1 MQTLTPQPRGPLT
14 GSGTAPSIG
23 ALRYGHGEIPW
34 YRRREFT
41 WGALAALA
49 LSGVLLLPD
58 AATSASDKLAIV
70 VFCLLAVSWAGLY
83 LSDVLKP
90 EWSKVAVVVGL
101 LGLAALLFYSYAD
114 AEWER
119 LGHVF
124 FNWEMMSTPMEGG
137 ATGWSILWGG
147 VKITILLAVLSAI
160 FSTLLGL
167 LLAVFRSFNN
177 RILNVFIIAYID
189 FFRSMPII
197 VLMVLIYYA
206 LPYTGITLSPIVS
219 GVLALSL
226 NASAYVC
233 EIFRAG
239 ILSVSHGQIE
249 AARALGLSPLQTMR
263 LVILPQ
269 AFRVVLPPLASNY
282 VASAK
287 DTAICSA
294 ITILELLKSAMQ
306 VQAFFANP
314 TALIAATAMYLV
326 FLVAMTR
333 VAGMLEKR
341 MRTRRATVR

>member
-1 MQTLTPQPRGPLT
+1 MTSGNV
-14 GSGTAPSIG
+14 GSGIG
-23 ALRYGHGEIPW
+23 SLPYGHGEIPW
-34 YRRREFT
+34 YRRPWLT
-41 WGALAALA
+41 WGTLAGLA
-49 LSGVLLLPD
+49 LLVLLLPRTD
-58 AATSASDKLAIV
+58 LPSPGERAFIGAVFALA
-70 VFCLLAVSWAGLY
+70 LAWAGLFM
-83 LSDVLKP
+83 SDVRKP
-90 EWSKVAVVVGL
+90 EWSKTVVAFGV
-101 LGLAALLFYSYAD
+101 LGLALWLFYRYAD

-137 ATGWSILWGG
+137 ATGWSILWDGF
-147 VKITILLAVLSAI
+147 KITLLLAVLSAI

-167 LLAVFRSFNN
+167 LLAVFRSFGNP
-177 RILNVFIIAYID
+177 ILNAFIIAYID

-226 NASAYVC
+226 NASAYVS

-249 AARALGLSPLQTMR
+249 AARALGLTPVQTMR

-314 TALIAATAMYLV
+314 TALIAATGIYLA
-326 FLVAMTR
+326 FLVTLTR
-333 VAGMLEKR
+333 LTGLLERK
-341 MRTRRATVR
+341 MQVRRATVR